1 MTFSRSNEMISG
13 WSSQHFYSGLLSADP
28 GNASISLGQ
37 LIGNTGQFPG
47 FLLEVNITHYRL
59 LIGKKS

>member
-1 MTFSRSNEMISG
+1 MTFLRSNEMISG

-37 LIGNTGQFPG
+37 LIGNTGQFLG
-47 FLLEVNITHYRL
+47 FLLEVNITHSRL